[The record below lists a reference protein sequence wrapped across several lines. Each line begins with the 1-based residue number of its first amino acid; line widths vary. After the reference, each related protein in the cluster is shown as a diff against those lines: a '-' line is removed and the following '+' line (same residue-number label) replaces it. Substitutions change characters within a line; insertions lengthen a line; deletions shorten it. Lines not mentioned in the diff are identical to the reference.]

1 MAVAAILNSKNFNFW
16 SRDCNR
22 VQHFYSAPNFI
33 EIGRFFTEIWRFNDF
48 QNGVVRHLGF

>member
-33 EIGRFFTEIWRFNDF
+33 EILYEEAERQDDKGYMTKTANF
-48 QNGVVRHLGF
+48 